1 MKRMMKMTLLT
12 LGIIMLLKEIFLGI
26 PGIGGAY
33 ILSLAW
39 APLGTNITLYFI
51 MFLISALDRSNETR
65 FSLSVIAFTGL
76 LANAFAF
83 FPILGMF
90 MHWLMAFLMIAYI
103 FIVINTREYRGN
115 TTYYDPYRSGETVR
129 DYNKEK

>member
-1 MKRMMKMTLLT
+1 MLKMTLLT

-51 MFLISALDRSNETR
+51 MFLISALDRSNESR

-115 TTYYDPYRSGETVR
+115 TTYYDPYHSGETVR

>member
-1 MKRMMKMTLLT
+1 MKRMLKMTLLT

-51 MFLISALDRSNETR
+51 MFLISALDRSNESR

>member
-1 MKRMMKMTLLT
+1 
-12 LGIIMLLKEIFLGI
+12 LLKEIFLGI

-51 MFLISALDRSNETR
+51 MFLISALDRSNEAR

>member
-1 MKRMMKMTLLT
+1 MKRMMKLILLT

-51 MFLISALDRSNETR
+51 MFLLSALDRSNEAR
-65 FSLSVIAFTGL
+65 FSLSVLALTGL
-76 LANAFAF
+76 LANAVAF

-90 MHWLMAFLMIAYI
+90 MHWLMVFLMIAYI

-115 TTYYDPYRSGETVR
+115 TTYYNPYRAGETVR
-129 DYNKEK
+129 EYKDK

>member
-1 MKRMMKMTLLT
+1 MKRMMKLILLT
-12 LGIIMLLKEIFLGI
+12 LGIIMLLKEIFLGV

-51 MFLISALDRSNETR
+51 MFILSALDRSNEAR
-65 FSLSVIAFTGL
+65 FSLSVLALTGL
-76 LANAFAF
+76 LANAIAF

-90 MHWLMAFLMIAYI
+90 MHWLMVFLMIAYI

-115 TTYYDPYRSGETVR
+115 TTYYDPYRAGETVR
-129 DYNKEK
+129 EYKNNK

>member
-1 MKRMMKMTLLT
+1 MKRMMKLILLT

-51 MFLISALDRSNETR
+51 MFLLSALDRSNEAR
-65 FSLSVIAFTGL
+65 FSLSVLALTGL
-76 LANAFAF
+76 LVNAVAF

-90 MHWLMAFLMIAYI
+90 MHWLMVFLMIAYI

-115 TTYYDPYRSGETVR
+115 TTYYNPYRAGETVR
-129 DYNKEK
+129 EYKDK

>member
-51 MFLISALDRSNETR
+51 MFLLSALDRSNEAR
-65 FSLSVIAFTGL
+65 FSLSVIALTGL

-115 TTYYDPYRSGETVR
+115 TTHYDPYRSGETVR
-129 DYNKEK
+129 DYNKEN

>member
-51 MFLISALDRSNETR
+51 MFLISALDRSNEAR
-65 FSLSVIAFTGL
+65 FSLSVIALTGL

-103 FIVINTREYRGN
+103 FIVINTREYHGN